1 MRHFIARAISA
12 CLRALLELLL
22 PASGKRRA
30 PHLAAAPVQAEP
42 YVSPWSRPWTSPSKA
57 EVAEFFR
64 QQAERNLQQ
73 ERRQAAA
80 YATVG
85 VDYPYTYD
93 GAPFGPDDFPKP
105 QPRMSREA
113 LTTDYA
119 PFEAICCHCGRWTSV
134 PVPCRNLGEAA
145 LHACP
150 DCVLVAGTGP
160 TADEGIPNSAS
171 EKRRSA

>member
-1 MRHFIARAISA
+1 MSQLIAHAILA
-12 CLRALLELLL
+12 CLRTLLELLL

-30 PHLAAAPVQAEP
+30 TPQPAAPTPAEP
-42 YVSPWSRPWTSPSKA
+42 YVSPWARPWTSPSKA
-57 EVAEFFR
+57 EAAAFFR
-64 QQAERNLQQ
+64 AQAERDLQH

-80 YATVG
+80 YASLG

-93 GAPFGPDDFPKP
+93 GAPFGADDFPKP

-119 PFEAICCHCGRWTSV
+119 PFEADCWHCGRWTTA
-134 PVPCRNLGEAA
+134 PVECHHLGETP

-150 DCVLVAGTGP
+150 DCLFLAH
-160 TADEGIPNSAS
+160 NSPS
-171 EKRRSA
+171 PQQRSA